1 MLVAVAFIPHAKA
14 MFQPELFVSPN
25 ETDFYAPCIVSSEF
39 DISVKIFNEEEE
51 TGVSI
56 YAFDF
61 YLWWMNSTE
70 IFDQGDIKQA
80 MIDLV
85 SYTIKSPWPEGSYFI
100 IQDELNTT
108 GIYQWFYVYNPVAEE
123 MQWVYTAWNFYHFAI
138 TALDT
143 TPGLSEIKAP
153 VVDFTFHIADEPI
166 YDECWWNIFHFTD
179 AHYAYK
185 YYDALIQKDMT
196 VEDGCLAI
204 RSSRP
209 QVWLQTD
216 KAWDE
221 DLDGDTDFWYTV
233 QWTKGATFD
242 VEVRARR
249 MPKLFSFG
257 FRIYFNASLIT
268 TDLQHIEI
276 KSFLPPPYETL
287 MQDIYIQPFTNGY
300 YWTQWS
306 YIDIYVKRPCNK
318 PPICGAGPLVDI
330 VFTTK
335 CPTIPDPS
343 TGLPIYILPTS
354 ADSYIYICDVCID
367 SKYYRP
373 STKEWIEVRPSVL
386 VGAPQLSPLLGGNY
400 PYTYYNWVMYHFLPR
415 KADLDQSGHVDIVD
429 LTAIAKL
436 YGKTAAEL
444 TPEDLPYAKAFAGL
458 QLPTTLPVDLLDVVY
473 IAKYFCK
480 AYTPID
486 PHTELPYD
494 P

>member
-1 MLVAVAFIPHAKA
+1 MLVAVAFIPRAKA

-25 ETDFYAPCIVSSEF
+25 ETDFLAPCIVSSEF

-70 IFDQGDIKQA
+70 VFSQGDKKQA

-100 IQDELNTT
+100 IHDELNTT
-108 GIYQWFYVYNPVAEE
+108 GIEKTFGNYHTW
-123 MQWVYTAWNFYHFAI
+123 WNFYHFAI

-166 YDECWWNIFHFTD
+166 YPVNWENVFHFTD
-179 AHYAYK
+179 AHYVYKDAYGVLHSK
-185 YYDALIQKDMT
+185 EIT
-196 VEDGCLAI
+196 TEDGCLEI
-204 RSSRP
+204 ISKQP
-209 QVWLQTD
+209 QVWLTTD
-216 KAWDE
+216 KPWDE
-221 DLDGDTDFWYTV
+221 DSDGDTDFWYTV
-233 QWTKGATFD
+233 QWIKGATFD
-242 VEVRARR
+242 VTVQARR

-257 FRIYFNASLIT
+257 FRIWFNASLIT

-276 KSFLPPPYETL
+276 KSFMPPPYETL
-287 MQDIYIQPFTNGY
+287 TQEIYIQPFAGGL
-300 YWTQWS
+300 YWTDLS

-318 PPICGAGPLVDI
+318 PPVCGAGPLVDI
-330 VFTTK
+330 VFTAK
-335 CPTIPDPS
+335 CPTIPDLI

-354 ADSYIYICDVCID
+354 ADSYIYICNVCID
-367 SKYYRP
+367 SKYYHP
-373 STKEWIEVRPSVL
+373 STEEWIELHPSVL
-386 VGAPQLSPLLGGNY
+386 VGAPQLSDAAGGLGPL
-400 PYTYYNWVMYHFLPR
+400 YYNWVMYHFRPR
-415 KADLDQSGHVDIVD
+415 RADLDQSGHVDIVD

-444 TPEDLPYAKAFAGL
+444 KPEDLPYAQAFAQL
-458 QLPTTLPVDLLDVVY
+458 QSPTALPVDLLDVVY